1 MEADPL
7 PFVRPENSLLL
18 NVKKEKLTNM
28 LVAKMQAIPSIKTL
42 LGDLEVLKYACMIVE
57 NKISGKP
64 YAEKI
69 NKKEIVII
77 AFEKIFGQINKEIL
91 ASQIDFLYNNSQ
103 VEAVNMSKRILGYLK
118 EWLLRKVVH

>member
-18 NVKKEKLTNM
+18 NAKKEKLTNM
-28 LVAKMQAIPSIKTL
+28 LVAKMQAIPNIKNL

-57 NKISGKP
+57 NKVSRKS
-64 YAEKI
+64 YADKI
-69 NKKEIVII
+69 NKKEIVIV
-77 AFEKIFGQINKEIL
+77 AFEKIFGQINKEVL

>member
-28 LVAKMQAIPSIKTL
+28 LVAKMQAIPNIKNL

-57 NKISGKP
+57 NKVSRKS
-64 YAEKI
+64 YADKI
-69 NKKEIVII
+69 NKKEIVIV
-77 AFEKIFGQINKEIL
+77 AFEKIFGQINKEVL